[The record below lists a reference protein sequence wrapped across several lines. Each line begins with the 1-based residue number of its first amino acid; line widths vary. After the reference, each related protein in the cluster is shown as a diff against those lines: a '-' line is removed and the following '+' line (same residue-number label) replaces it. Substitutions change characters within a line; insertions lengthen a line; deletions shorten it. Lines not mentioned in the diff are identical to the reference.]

1 MNTVTAI
8 GLVAIA
14 LVLAYLIGSLSGS
27 LLLARVF
34 GRDDPRASGSGNAGA
49 TNALRTGGRGYG
61 AAVLLFDLLKGVVA
75 ALLVPAV
82 FGLGFGVALAC
93 GALAVIGHVYP
104 VFFGFRGGKGAAT
117 LIGVLIALLPGA
129 LLLGLTVWVATLVAS
144 GYVGLAT
151 LLGMLGVALAT
162 LFAPSAGLA
171 AKLFVLVM
179 TVLIF
184 YTHRDNI
191 QRLRAGRENR
201 FKRVM
206 LRRRR

>member
-1 MNTVTAI
+1 MNFSTALI
-8 GLVAIA
+8 AAVA

-27 LLLARVF
+27 LLLARAF
-34 GRDDPRASGSGNAGA
+34 GRPDPRMSGSGNAGA

-61 AAVLLFDLLKGVVA
+61 AAVLVFDLVKGVIA
-75 ALLVPAV
+75 ALAVPAIC
-82 FGLGFGVALAC
+82 GLGFAMALAC
-93 GALAVIGHVYP
+93 GAAAVIGHVYP

-129 LLLGLTVWVATLVAS
+129 LLLGVAVWVATLVAS

-151 LLGMLGVALAT
+151 LLGMVGVALAT

-171 AKLFVLVM
+171 AKVFVIAM

-184 YTHRDNI
+184 YTHRENI
-191 QRLRAGRENR
+191 QRLRQGRENR
-201 FKRVM
+201 FERVM
-206 LRRRR
+206 WRRR

>member
-1 MNTVTAI
+1 MNTVTTL
-8 GLVAIA
+8 GFVAIA

-27 LLLARVF
+27 LLLAGVF
-34 GRDDPRASGSGNAGA
+34 GRGDPRAGGSGNAGA

-61 AAVLLFDLLKGVVA
+61 AAVLVFDLLKGVVA
-75 ALLVPAV
+75 ALLLPAL
-82 FGLGFGVALAC
+82 FGLGFAAALAC
-93 GALAVIGHVYP
+93 GAVAVLGHVYP

-117 LIGVLIALLPGA
+117 LIGVLLALLPGA
-129 LLLGLTVWVATLVAS
+129 LLLGVAVWVATLVAS

-171 AKLFVLVM
+171 AKLFVIAM
-179 TVLIF
+179 TALIF

-191 QRLRAGRENR
+191 RRLRAGRENR
-201 FKRVM
+201 FERIR
-206 LRRRR
+206 LWRRR

>member
-1 MNTVTAI
+1 MITVTTI

-27 LLLARVF
+27 LLLARAF
-34 GRDDPRASGSGNAGA
+34 GRADPRRSGSGNAGA

-61 AAVLLFDLLKGVVA
+61 AAVLGFDLLKGAVA

-82 FGLGFGVALAC
+82 LGLGFGAALAC

-129 LLLGLTVWVATLVAS
+129 LLLGVVVWIATLVAS

-162 LFAPSAGLA
+162 LFAPAAGIA
-171 AKLFVLVM
+171 AKLFVIAM
-179 TVLIF
+179 TALIF

-191 QRLRAGRENR
+191 KRLRAGREHR
-201 FKRVM
+201 FERVM
-206 LRRRR
+206 LWRRR